1 MKLLLACAGVTA
13 ALAATPPTTPKQP
26 VEEILHGVKITD
38 PYRWLEDQDSPQTR
52 SWLQAQIAYTKSVLS
67 QYPGRGVLLK
77 RAAALTRTETVS
89 TPSSRNGRYFY
100 LRRDAGAEQHVAITR
115 LGLNGKEEVL
125 IDPTQFGGDPN
136 TSVSFEDISP
146 DASLAAYGIR
156 RGGRDE
162 VRVRFR
168 QVATREDLRDELP
181 EARYMSV
188 TIKPDGS
195 GYYYATSGDDTPRVF
210 ERNFGEPHPGREVFG
225 SGYGPRHLLYTY
237 LSDDGRWL
245 MIAVIEGSAA
255 DKVEVFMKD
264 LKADTAIAPLIA
276 GIAARFQAIPAGD
289 RFYVMTNLGAPRN
302 RIVEIDPARPQP
314 EHWREVIPEQKFV
327 MESFAAAG
335 GRLLVLA
342 LEDVKSRL
350 LVYQPTGK
358 LEREIPLPALG
369 SVSGLSGEWS
379 KSELFYSF
387 TSFHIPPSIYRADLH
402 AGTQTLWHATR
413 LPIATDALELRQV
426 FYRSKDGAK
435 IPMFLLHKKGLR
447 LDGATPTLLTGY
459 GGFMVSNTP
468 AFSAI
473 AVMWA
478 ERGGVFALANLRGGG
493 EYGEEW
499 HKAGMLANKQNVF
512 DDFIAASEWLIAHK
526 YTNPGKLGIYGGS
539 NGGLLVGAAM
549 VQRPELYRAVVCA
562 VPLLD
567 MLRYDKFLVAR
578 FWTPEYGTAEDARQF
593 PYLLKYSPYQN
604 VKMGAASPA
613 VMFKTGDGDT
623 RVAPLHARKMTALL
637 QAATSSRRPIV
648 LLYDLKAGH
657 SAGMGVT
664 QKIEETTDVMQFL
677 SAQLG
682 LAVR

>member
-13 ALAATPPTTPKQP
+13 ALAATPPATLRKP
-26 VEEILHGVKITD
+26 VVETLHGVKITD
-38 PYRWLEDQDSPQTR
+38 PYRWLEDQDAPETR
-52 SWLQAQIAYTKSVLS
+52 AWLNAQIAYTQSVLS
-67 QYPGRGVLLK
+67 QYPGRDALLQ
-77 RAAALTRTETVS
+77 RASELTRTETVT

-100 LRRDAGAEQHVAITR
+100 RRRDAGAEQYVVVTR
-115 LGLNGKEEVL
+115 LGLHGKEEVL
-125 IDPTQFGGDPN
+125 LDPSRFSSDPN
-136 TSVSFEDISP
+136 TSVALEDISL
-146 DASLAAYGIR
+146 DAGLVVYGIR
-156 RGGRDE
+156 QGGKDE
-162 VRVRFR
+162 VRLRFR

-188 TIKPDGS
+188 SLKPDKT
-195 GYYYATSGDDTPRVF
+195 GYFYATSGGDSPRVF
-210 ERNFGEPHPGREVFG
+210 ERNFGEPHPGHEIFG
-225 SGYGPRHLLYTY
+225 SGYGAGHLMYTY
-237 LSDDGRWL
+237 LSDEGRWL
-245 MIAVIEGSAA
+245 IIAVIEGSAA
-255 DKVEVFMKD
+255 DKVEVFVKD
-264 LKADTAIAPLIA
+264 LAADAPIRPLIA
-276 GIAARFQAIPAGD
+276 GIPARFQAIPAGD
-289 RFYVMTNLGAPRN
+289 RFYVMTNHGASRN

-314 EHWREVIPEQKFV
+314 EHWREVIPEQRFV
-327 MESFAAAG
+327 MESFAAVG

-342 LEDVKSRL
+342 LEDVQSRL
-350 LVYQPTGK
+350 LVYQPSGK
-358 LEREIPLPALG
+358 FERELPLPAIG
-369 SVSGLSGEWS
+369 SVSSLSGEWS
-379 KSELFYSF
+379 KPELFYSF

-402 AGTQTLWHATR
+402 ARAQAIWHATK
-413 LPIATDALELRQV
+413 LPIGTAALELRQV
-426 FYRSKDGAK
+426 FYPSKDGTR
-435 IPMFLLHKKGLR
+435 IPMFLLHKTGLKP
-447 LDGATPTLLTGY
+447 DGATPALLTGY

-468 AFSAI
+468 SFSAI

-499 HKAGMLANKQNVF
+499 HKAGMLGKKQNVF
-512 DDFIAASEWLIAHK
+512 DDFIAASEWLTANKH
-526 YTNPGKLGIYGGS
+526 TNPGKLGIYGGS

-549 VQRPELYRAVVCA
+549 VQRPELYQAVVCA

-578 FWTPEYGTAEDARQF
+578 FWTPEYGTSDNAGQF

-604 VKMGAASPA
+604 VKKGVSYPA

-623 RVAPLHARKMTALL
+623 RVAPLHARKMTALM
-637 QAATSSRRPIV
+637 QEATTSRRPIL

-664 QKIEETTDVMQFL
+664 QKIEETADVMQFL